1 MGIIVDITLYMRA
14 FLFFMAVFLM
24 TNLYGQESPER
35 FITHKV
41 KKKETLYGLART
53 YNINVDQILEF
64 NPLVEKIGL
73 KKKMQ
78 LKIPVYPI
86 VEVPKA
92 VALKEGLE
100 KYLVQPKET
109 KWRLAYRY
117 GITIQELEAL
127 NPQIVEGLKIG
138 QEIVIPTRLASETK
152 ALEEEFNYYKVKP
165 KEGFYRI
172 EKKLGVSQS
181 DLIILNPSLTTTGL
195 QQGMILK
202 IPLQKTGVLKVED
215 DLLIEKV
222 RLEDSLLTNTYLQIA
237 AFLPFKTAAIEFDS
251 IEKTNKLLKE
261 RNIHTIALDFYMG
274 MEMAVAKADSLGI
287 TTKLTVFDSQNDKG
301 VIKSEAA
308 NHQWEGTSA
317 IIGPLVPANFDA
329 AAELEELQ
337 SIPMIAP
344 LSSRA
349 VKKRSNVFQSVSV
362 LAKMRAEM
370 MNYLEKVID
379 TTQNVMIIADSL
391 NADFATRLQNK
402 YPFASRVYQEP
413 GGFVIPDL
421 VDSLLIDSLPNKVI
435 FESQDLNLAANVISL
450 LNSQVSKDR
459 DVQLFTT
466 MRTPIYENANISRKH
481 LGNLKFTYTS
491 GSHPKENIAR
501 AQFKEAFQR
510 RFGDYPSKEAFR
522 AYDVTLDI
530 LLRFAYQN
538 TLFIPSLGE
547 TDYIENRFLYE
558 EDSPNGFQN
567 TAFYLLQHEDYQINE
582 IKK

>member
-14 FLFFMAVFLM
+14 FLFFLAIFLM

-117 GITIQELEAL
+117 GVTIQELEAL

-172 EKKLGVSQS
+172 EKKLGVSEG
-181 DLIILNPSLTTTGL
+181 DLIMLNPSLTTTGL

-202 IPLQKTGVLKVED
+202 IPLQKTGNLKVED

-274 MEMAVAKADSLGI
+274 MEMAIAKADSLGI

-301 VIKSEAA
+301 VIKSEVA
-308 NHQWEGTSA
+308 NHQWQGTSA

-337 SIPMIAP
+337 FIPMIAP
-344 LSSRA
+344 LSSKA
-349 VKKRSNVFQSVSV
+349 VKKRPNVFQSVSV

-370 MNYLEKVID
+370 MNFLDKVID

-391 NADFATRLQNK
+391 NADFAAQLQNK

-491 GSHPKENIAR
+491 GAHPKENIAR
-501 AQFKEAFQR
+501 AEFKEAFQR

-530 LLRFAYQN
+530 ILRFAYQN

>member
-14 FLFFMAVFLM
+14 FLFFLAIFLM

-64 NPLVEKIGL
+64 NPLVKKIGL

-92 VALKEGLE
+92 VALKQGLE

-117 GITIQELEAL
+117 GVTIQELEAL

-202 IPLQKTGVLKVED
+202 IPLQKTGNLKVED

-222 RLEDSLLTNTYLQIA
+222 RLEDSLLINTYLQIA

-274 MEMAVAKADSLGI
+274 MEMAIAKADSLGI

-308 NHQWEGTSA
+308 NHQWQGTSA

-337 SIPMIAP
+337 FIPMIAP
-344 LSSRA
+344 LSSKA
-349 VKKRSNVFQSVSV
+349 VKKRPNVFQSVSV

-370 MNYLEKVID
+370 MNYLDKVID

-391 NADFATRLQNK
+391 NADFAAQLQNK

-491 GSHPKENIAR
+491 GAHPKENIAR
-501 AQFKEAFQR
+501 AEFKEAFQR

-530 LLRFAYQN
+530 ILRFAYQN

>member
-1 MGIIVDITLYMRA
+1 MRA
-14 FLFFMAVFLM
+14 VLFFIGFFFF
-24 TNLYGQESPER
+24 TSLYGQEAPER

-41 KKKETLYGLART
+41 KKKETLYGLARI
-53 YNINVDQILEF
+53 YNINVDQILAF

-92 VALKEGLE
+92 VALNEGLE

-117 GITIQELEAL
+117 GVTIQELETL
-127 NPQIVEGLKIG
+127 NPQITDGLKVG
-138 QEIVIPTRLASETK
+138 QEIVVPKRLESETK

-172 EKKLGVSQS
+172 EKKLGVTEA
-181 DLIILNPSLTTTGL
+181 DLIMLNPTLTTTSL

-202 IPLQKTGVLKVED
+202 IPLQKTGDLRIED

-251 IEKTNKLLKE
+251 IEKTDKLLEK

-274 MEMAVAKADSLGI
+274 MEMAIAKADSLGV
-287 TTKLTVFDSQNDKG
+287 TTKLTVFDSQNDKA
-301 VIKSEAA
+301 VIQSVTA
-308 NHQWEGTSA
+308 NHQWEGTSFV
-317 IIGPLVPANFDA
+317 IGPLIPGNFNVA
-329 AAELEELQ
+329 AQLEELQ

-344 LSSRA
+344 LSSKA
-349 VKKRSNVFQSVSV
+349 VKKRPNVFQSVSV
-362 LAKMRAEM
+362 MSKMRSKM
-370 MNYLEKVID
+370 MDYLDQVID
-379 TTQNVMIIADSL
+379 TTQNVMIIADTL
-391 NADFATRLQNK
+391 NADFASKLQLK

-435 FESQDLNLAANVISL
+435 FESQDLNLVANVISL

-466 MRTPIYENANISRKH
+466 MRTSIYDNTNISRKH

-491 GSHPKENIAR
+491 GAHPKDNVAR
-501 AQFKEAFQR
+501 AAFKDAFQK
-510 RFGDYPSKEAFR
+510 RFGDYPSKEAYR
-522 AYDVTLDI
+522 AYDVTLDVI
-530 LLRFAYQN
+530 LRFAYQN

-547 TDYIENRFLYE
+547 TDYVENRFLYE
-558 EDSPNGFQN
+558 EDSPQGFQN
-567 TAFYLLQHEDYQINE
+567 TAFYLLQHEDYEIKE